1 MARARGAPALTHWED
16 KACHRAPADASS
28 WYGIGAVIA
37 RGCLARRSA
46 LLAAGPLLVAGELG
60 GFAPFVERS
69 RRNEQADHELAM
81 MIHLGKHPNPLE
93 AAGMSQL
100 FDLMHESPDHEVHTE
115 HMNSPPPGV
124 KTRRLGADLFS
135 PSGVKTTGD
144 AERCCD
150 YDRGGPF
157 IASGNSSPCSWSCG
171 RNPGSTQV
179 GTRSLTT
186 RLFSSIPRYSRT
198 NRSWTP

>member
-1 MARARGAPALTHWED
+1 MTPTRSNNAAALAPRMTTVARLALVVFN
-16 KACHRAPADASS
+16 ASS

-37 RGCLARRSA
+37 RGCLARLSA

-115 HMNSPPPGV
+115 HMNSPSPGV
-124 KTRRLGADLFS
+124 KTRRLGAGLWRREASF
-135 PSGVKTTGD
+135 PEPATT
-144 AERCCD
+144 
-150 YDRGGPF
+150 
-157 IASGNSSPCSWSCG
+157 
-171 RNPGSTQV
+171 V
-179 GTRSLTT
+179 
-186 RLFSSIPRYSRT
+186 
-198 NRSWTP
+198 

>member
-1 MARARGAPALTHWED
+1 MTPTRSNNAAALAPRMTTVARLALVVFN
-16 KACHRAPADASS
+16 ASS

-60 GFAPFVERS
+60 GVAPFVERS

-124 KTRRLGADLFS
+124 KTRQQGAARWWRKAPELS
-135 PSGVKTTGD
+135 PSTPVLH
-144 AERCCD
+144 
-150 YDRGGPF
+150 
-157 IASGNSSPCSWSCG
+157 AS
-171 RNPGSTQV
+171 RATLI
-179 GTRSLTT
+179 R
-186 RLFSSIPRYSRT
+186 PRTAFVVEMLKS
-198 NRSWTP
+198 